1 MLKQILKKLAALLP
15 TLLIASIILFILINI
30 LPGDVVSAMMQEGT
44 SAEMAERQ
52 REALGLN
59 DPLYIQY
66 FHWIGRLLH
75 GNLGNSMVSNTPVLQ
90 RLTDRFPV
98 TLELVFL
105 SLIIA
110 TIIAIPTGVLS
121 AVRSGTAVDSA
132 SRVVAIIGV
141 SMPSFWI
148 GTLFVLLFSVKL
160 KLLPASGFVSF
171 FEDPLQ
177 NMRYMLIPAFC
188 IGFGYAGSLMRQTR
202 SALLEVLG
210 QEYVSTARAKGLKE
224 SVVIWKHAFRNA
236 AIPVMTVLA
245 MHIGRLI
252 GGSVVVETIF
262 ALPGMGKAIIDGI
275 FQRDYTLVMG
285 FVMVIIVFVVCLN
298 TLVDMLYVVVDPR
311 LYRSATIAAEEA
323 ARHG

>member
-311 LYRSATIAAEEA
+311 LYRSVGND
-323 ARHG
+323 RR